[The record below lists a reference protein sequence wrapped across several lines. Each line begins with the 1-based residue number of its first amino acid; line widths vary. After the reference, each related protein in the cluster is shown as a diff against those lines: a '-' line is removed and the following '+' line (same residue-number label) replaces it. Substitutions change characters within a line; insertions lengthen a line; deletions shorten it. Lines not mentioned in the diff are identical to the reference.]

1 MTDMYKVDLGYYNS
15 EYLNLSKYIMDTQS
29 PKESVAYKTVLQ
41 LSHGE
46 QRPLRRVQSELDS
59 YLEAKEMRE
68 ELTPWFQMWKKWF
81 LDKIRFQ
88 DHELVEQPVGF
99 IYFIMVDEPDPNRAI
114 DNMRREMPSQ
124 YKQGLY
130 MDGSPQTG

>member
-1 MTDMYKVDLGYYNS
+1 M
-15 EYLNLSKYIMDTQS
+15 
-29 PKESVAYKTVLQ
+29 AYKTVLQ

-46 QRPLRRVQSELDS
+46 QRPLRRVQAELDS

-68 ELTPWFQMWKKWF
+68 ELTPWFLMWKKWF

-99 IYFIMVDEPDPNRAI
+99 IYFIMVDEADPNRAI

-130 MDGSPQTG
+130 MDGSPQTGQEFLFILNTNPGSAQYQNTVSTVSNRFP